1 MTSNNVSSPTANETV
16 YNEPDQVD
24 AVPEHDPAEDPKDLP
39 EDDLGDDLLDAELDD
54 LDDDDLADAI
64 DDLILGDMLDDMGD
78 GEPEDFV
85 EETTTAD
92 GHHIRKE
99 VH

>member
-1 MTSNNVSSPTANETV
+1 M
-16 YNEPDQVD
+16 
-24 AVPEHDPAEDPKDLP
+24 
-39 EDDLGDDLLDAELDD
+39 LDAELDD
-54 LDDDDLADAI
+54 LNDDDLADAI
-64 DDLILGDMLDDMGD
+64 DDLILGDMLDDMDD